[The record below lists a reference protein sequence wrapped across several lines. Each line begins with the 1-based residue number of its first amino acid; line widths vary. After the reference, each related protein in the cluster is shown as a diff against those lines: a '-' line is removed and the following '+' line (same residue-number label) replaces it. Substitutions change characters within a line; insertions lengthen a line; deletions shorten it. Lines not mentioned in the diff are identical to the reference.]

1 MMQTKAMMTSPRTME
16 VQSLEYN
23 MYSMMNGLLF
33 IVLFCFVDDNNNGTD
48 ARMNVVDSGTVN
60 NTDTDTSVSFSPE

>member
-23 MYSMMNGLLF
+23 MYSMMNELLF
-33 IVLFCFVDDNNNGTD
+33 IVLFC
-48 ARMNVVDSGTVN
+48 R
-60 NTDTDTSVSFSPE
+60 